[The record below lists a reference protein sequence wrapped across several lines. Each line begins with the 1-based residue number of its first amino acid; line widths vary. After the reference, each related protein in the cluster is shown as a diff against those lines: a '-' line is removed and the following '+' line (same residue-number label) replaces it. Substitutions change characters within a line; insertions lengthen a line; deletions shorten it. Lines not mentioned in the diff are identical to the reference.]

1 MSEQQQANVASRAW
15 FTRHEIAGAFG
26 DAGTDIPL
34 LVGMC
39 LAAGLD
45 GTSVLVVFGLLQIA
59 TGVLYRMPMPVQPLK
74 AMAALV
80 IAQQASAEQLYGGGF
95 AIGLI
100 MLGLAL
106 SGLLDRLAR
115 WVPHC
120 VVRGV
125 QFGLGLQLAQV
136 ALTKFVQADGVKGYG
151 LAAVAFLI
159 TIFLLA
165 SRRYPAALFVFATGL
180 VYAFVWKLDGSD
192 LVSSIAFRLPTVQ
205 AISLD
210 AVLSGLVVLAL
221 PQLPLSLANSVLAT
235 QKLAHDLFPE
245 RKLSLRRLGCT
256 YGLMNLVAPWFG
268 GVPAC
273 HGSGGLA
280 GHFAF
285 GGRSGGSV
293 VVYGSLLLC
302 LGLFFGACFD
312 QVALVFPLPML
323 GVVLLFEALALVWL
337 LRDVSADRTQFP
349 ITLVVGVLAVSLPYG
364 FVVGLLVGITLWHLR
379 RRVHLISPDA

>member
-1 MSEQQQANVASRAW
+1 MTKRAW
-15 FTRHEIAGAFG
+15 FSRHEVAGAFG

-45 GTSVLVVFGLLQIA
+45 GTSVLVVFGVLQIA
-59 TGVLYRMPMPVQPLK
+59 SGLLYRMPMPVQPLK

-80 IAQQASAEQLYGGGF
+80 IAQQATAEQLYGGGL

-100 MLGLAL
+100 MLVLA
-106 SGLLDRLAR
+106 GTGALDRLAR

-125 QFGLGLQLAQV
+125 QFGLGLQLAGV
-136 ALTKFVQADGVKGYG
+136 ALTKFVQADGARGYG
-151 LAAVAFLI
+151 LAALAFLI

-165 SRRYPAALFVFATGL
+165 SRRFPAALLVFGVGL
-180 VYAFVWKLDGSD
+180 IYAFVWKLELPELAAG
-192 LVSSIAFRLPTVQ
+192 IEFRLPQIQSV
-205 AISLD
+205 SMD

-245 RKLSLRRLGCT
+245 RPLSLRRLGCT
-256 YGLMNLVAPWFG
+256 YGLMNIVAPWFG
-268 GVPAC
+268 GIPAC

-293 VVYGSLLLC
+293 VVYGSLLLL
-302 LGLFFGACFD
+302 LGLFFGGAFD

-337 LRDVSADRTQFP
+337 VRDVSADRVQFP
-349 ITLVVGVLAVSLPYG
+349 ITLVVGLIAVGLPYG
-364 FVVGLLVGITLWHLR
+364 FVIGMCVGVALWHVR
-379 RRVHLISPDA
+379 QRMHLVSPDA

>member
-1 MSEQQQANVASRAW
+1 M
-15 FTRHEIAGAFG
+15 
-26 DAGTDIPL
+26 
-34 LVGMC
+34 
-39 LAAGLD
+39 
-45 GTSVLVVFGLLQIA
+45 LVVFGVLQIA
-59 TGVLYRMPMPVQPLK
+59 SGLLYRMPMPVQPLK

-80 IAQQASAEQLYGGGF
+80 IAQQATAEQLYGGGL

-100 MLGLAL
+100 MLVLAL
-106 SGLLDRLAR
+106 SGALDRLAR

-125 QFGLGLQLAQV
+125 QFGLGLQLAGV
-136 ALTKFVQADGVKGYG
+136 ALTKFVQADGARGYG
-151 LAAVAFLI
+151 LAALAFLI

-165 SRRYPAALFVFATGL
+165 SRRFPAALLVFAVGL
-180 VYAFVWKLDGSD
+180 AYAFVWKLD
-192 LVSSIAFRLPTVQ
+192 LRHLATAIEFRLPQLQSV
-205 AISLD
+205 SME

-245 RKLSLRRLGCT
+245 RPLSLRRLGCT
-256 YGLMNLVAPWFG
+256 YGLMNLIAPWFG

-293 VVYGSLLLC
+293 LVYGSLLLL
-302 LGLFFGACFD
+302 LGLFFGGAFD

-337 LRDVSADRTQFP
+337 VRDVSNDRTQFP
-349 ITLVVGVLAVSLPYG
+349 ITLVVGVIAVGLPYG
-364 FVVGLLVGITLWHLR
+364 FVIGLVVGVGLWHMRHRTHLV
-379 RRVHLISPDA
+379 SPDA

>member
-1 MSEQQQANVASRAW
+1 MTKRAW
-15 FTRHEIAGAFG
+15 FSRHEVAGAFG

-45 GTSVLVVFGLLQIA
+45 GTSVLVVFGVLQIA
-59 TGVLYRMPMPVQPLK
+59 SGLLYRMPMPVQPLK

-80 IAQQASAEQLYGGGF
+80 IAQQATAEQLYGGGL

-100 MLGLAL
+100 MLVLAL
-106 SGLLDRLAR
+106 SGALDRLAR

-125 QFGLGLQLAQV
+125 QFGLGLQLAGV
-136 ALTKFVQADGVKGYG
+136 ALTKFVQADGARGYG
-151 LAAVAFLI
+151 LAALAFLI

-165 SRRYPAALFVFATGL
+165 SRRFPAALLVFAVGL
-180 VYAFVWKLDGSD
+180 AYAFVWKLD
-192 LVSSIAFRLPTVQ
+192 LRHLATAIEFRLPQLQSVS
-205 AISLD
+205 IE

-245 RKLSLRRLGCT
+245 RPLSLRRLGCT
-256 YGLMNLVAPWFG
+256 YGLMNLIAPWFG

-293 VVYGSLLLC
+293 LVYGSLLLL
-302 LGLFFGACFD
+302 LGLFFGGAFD

-337 LRDVSADRTQFP
+337 VRDVSNDRTQFP
-349 ITLVVGVLAVSLPYG
+349 ITLVVGVIAVGLPYG
-364 FVVGLLVGITLWHLR
+364 FVIGLVVGVGLWHMRHRTHLV
-379 RRVHLISPDA
+379 SPDA